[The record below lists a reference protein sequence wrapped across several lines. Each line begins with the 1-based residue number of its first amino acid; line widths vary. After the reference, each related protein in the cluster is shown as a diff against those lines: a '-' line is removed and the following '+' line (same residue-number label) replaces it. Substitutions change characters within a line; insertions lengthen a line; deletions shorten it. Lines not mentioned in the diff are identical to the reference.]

1 MTRSFP
7 DSWRLHDTS
16 LLETYLTAWSLQFS
30 RICWISVFGPSPDWW
45 RSIPALS
52 VLLGDNSL
60 WSYFSR
66 SERYGFL
73 MGLRSAAIPRHLS
86 YHFFLKIRS
95 TIKLENV
102 QIFTEFLLE
111 CWRWLRI
118 SCVPVRMWTQMQDPG
133 NQEWNTVL
141 MLNLFKNTEQLLN
154 RRHNRWKHSW
164 G

>member
-1 MTRSFP
+1 MQRPELPRLLETP
-7 DSWRLHDTS
+7 GDSWRRS

-30 RICWISVFGPSPDWW
+30 RICWISVFGPSPDWR

-52 VLLGDNSL
+52 VLLGDKGL

-66 SERYGFL
+66 TDSDGFL
-73 MGLRSAAIPRHLS
+73 MGLRSADIPRHLS
-86 YHFFLKIRS
+86 YHFCLKIRS

-118 SCVPVRMWTQMQDPG
+118 SCVPLRMWTQMQDPG
-133 NQEWNTVL
+133 NQERNTAL
-141 MLNLFKNTEQLLN
+141 MLNSFKNTEQQLN
-154 RRHNRWKHSW
+154 RKHSR